1 MCVSALQL
9 LDAYSIRLDLCLSLA
24 DKIFLYFLFIL
35 VGLREMT
42 HLHFCYFLSLT
53 DFNNLPTLMINLLL
67 YIFQFP
73 SYVLLNFL
81 FSILDAQTF

>member
-9 LDAYSIRLDLCLSLA
+9 LDAYSIRLGPLLKFGTDE
-24 DKIFLYFLFIL
+24 IFLYFLFIV

-67 YIFQFP
+67 YIFHP
-73 SYVLLNFL
+73 RLCTLE
-81 FSILDAQTF
+81 FSFQYSF